1 MNKLKNELNW
11 LKIQINSSYGINGI
25 SGKGVSLYDEFMK
38 KKDKFRKIQD
48 RVLKIKRILN

>member
-11 LKIQINSSYGINGI
+11 LKNQINSSYGGGRVVK
-25 SGKGVSLYDEFMK
+25 SAYLYDEFMK